1 MPVHDRTV
9 LLIVDHGARCKPQ
22 HFAADLHLLRDP
34 ALNKGTAFT
43 EAERDALGLRGL
55 LPPRVTTQ
63 EEQLQ
68 RVMANMRRQHDDL
81 ARYMYLAALLNR
93 NEALFFRVVMEHP
106 DEVMPITSAPRLE

>member
-1 MPVHDRTV
+1 MSDTTK
-9 LLIVDHGARCKPQ
+9 ARNPEEQ
-22 HFAADLHLLRDP
+22 RRAVPSGIDLLRDP
-34 ALNKGTAFT
+34 ALNKGTAFS

-55 LPPRVTTQ
+55 LPPRVSTQ

-68 RVMANMRRQHDDL
+68 RVLANLRRQPDDL

-106 DEVMPITSAPRLE
+106 DEVMPIIYTP